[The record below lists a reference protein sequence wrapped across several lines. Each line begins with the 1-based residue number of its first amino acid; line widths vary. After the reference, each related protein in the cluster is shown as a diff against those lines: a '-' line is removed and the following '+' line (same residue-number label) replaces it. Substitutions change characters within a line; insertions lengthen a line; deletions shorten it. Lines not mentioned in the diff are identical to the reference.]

1 MDKSIGT
8 HLLMLEFGAVFK
20 IALIPYS
27 LH

>member
-20 IALIPYS
+20 IAL
-27 LH
+27 H